1 MYIFLFVLEFLV
13 LYMEMYTVA
22 ITRIH
27 LNVVKIWRR
36 MVRTNLYI
44 VRTIAELTW
53 LVIGNGSLVLVRLVI
68 LIGCLPSGTRL
79 VNLTRNGNG
88 KFGINIRS
96 RGPGLFEISKIVGLV
111 DEENKH
117 PNICVGDKILALNH
131 KLIKK
136 TDVLKDIIDDI
147 KISGS
152 FITLELS
159 KRQPAFGTS
168 LSMMDFLNCISH

>member
-1 MYIFLFVLEFLV
+1 
-13 LYMEMYTVA
+13 MYTVA
-22 ITRIH
+22 ITRVQ

-53 LVIGNGSLVLVRLVI
+53 LNGSLVLVRFVI
-68 LIGCLPSGTRL
+68 LIRCLPSGTRL

-96 RGPGLFEISKIVGLV
+96 RGPGLFEISKIVGLG

>member
-1 MYIFLFVLEFLV
+1 M
-13 LYMEMYTVA
+13 
-22 ITRIH
+22 
-27 LNVVKIWRR
+27 
-36 MVRTNLYI
+36 
-44 VRTIAELTW
+44 
-53 LVIGNGSLVLVRLVI
+53 LVRLVI
-68 LIGCLPSGTRL
+68 LIRCLPSGTRL

-136 TDVLKDIIDDI
+136 TDVLKDIIDAI

-168 LSMMDFLNCISH
+168 LSMMDFLNCISHCKVQ

>member
-1 MYIFLFVLEFLV
+1 MYIFLFVLEFLI
-13 LYMEMYTVA
+13 LYMETYTVA
-22 ITRIH
+22 ITRVQ

-53 LVIGNGSLVLVRLVI
+53 LNGSLVLVRFVI
-68 LIGCLPSGTRL
+68 LIRCLPSGTRL

-96 RGPGLFEISKIVGLV
+96 RGPGLFEISKIVGLG

-136 TDVLKDIIDDI
+136 TDVLKDIIDAI

>member
-1 MYIFLFVLEFLV
+1 
-13 LYMEMYTVA
+13 MYTVA
-22 ITRIH
+22 ITRVQ

-53 LVIGNGSLVLVRLVI
+53 LVTLVLVRFVI
-68 LIGCLPSGTRL
+68 LIRCLPSGTRL

>member
-1 MYIFLFVLEFLV
+1 
-13 LYMEMYTVA
+13 MEMYTVA
-22 ITRIH
+22 ITRVQ

-44 VRTIAELTW
+44 VRTIAEL
-53 LVIGNGSLVLVRLVI
+53 NGSLVLVRLVI
-68 LIGCLPSGTRL
+68 LIRCLPSGTRL

-96 RGPGLFEISKIVGLV
+96 RGPGLFEISKIVGLG

>member
-22 ITRIH
+22 ITRVQ

-53 LVIGNGSLVLVRLVI
+53 LNGSLVLVRFVI
-68 LIGCLPSGTRL
+68 LIRCLPSGTRL

-96 RGPGLFEISKIVGLV
+96 RGPGLFEISKIVGLG

>member
-1 MYIFLFVLEFLV
+1 
-13 LYMEMYTVA
+13 MYTVA
-22 ITRIH
+22 ITWVQ
-27 LNVVKIWRR
+27 LNVVKIWKR

-53 LVIGNGSLVLVRLVI
+53 LVSLVLARFVI
-68 LIGCLPSGTRL
+68 LIRCLPSGTRL

-96 RGPGLFEISKIVGLV
+96 RGPGLFEISKIVGLG

>member
-22 ITRIH
+22 ITRVQ

-53 LVIGNGSLVLVRLVI
+53 LVMVLVRLVI
-68 LIGCLPSGTRL
+68 LIRCLPSGTRL

-96 RGPGLFEISKIVGLV
+96 RGPGLFEISKIIGLV

>member
-1 MYIFLFVLEFLV
+1 
-13 LYMEMYTVA
+13 MYTVA
-22 ITRIH
+22 ITRVQ

-44 VRTIAELTW
+44 VKTIAEL
-53 LVIGNGSLVLVRLVI
+53 NGSLVLVRFVI
-68 LIGCLPSGTRL
+68 LIRCLPSGTRL

-136 TDVLKDIIDDI
+136 TDVLKDIIDAI

-168 LSMMDFLNCISH
+168 LSMMDFLNCIIK

>member
-1 MYIFLFVLEFLV
+1 M
-13 LYMEMYTVA
+13 
-22 ITRIH
+22 
-27 LNVVKIWRR
+27 
-36 MVRTNLYI
+36 
-44 VRTIAELTW
+44 
-53 LVIGNGSLVLVRLVI
+53 LVRLVI
-68 LIGCLPSGTRL
+68 LIRCLPSGTRL

-159 KRQPAFGTS
+159 ERQHAFGTS

>member
-1 MYIFLFVLEFLV
+1 M
-13 LYMEMYTVA
+13 
-22 ITRIH
+22 
-27 LNVVKIWRR
+27 
-36 MVRTNLYI
+36 
-44 VRTIAELTW
+44 
-53 LVIGNGSLVLVRLVI
+53 LVRFVI
-68 LIGCLPSGTRL
+68 LIRCLPSGTRL

-96 RGPGLFEISKIVGLV
+96 RGPGLFEISKIVGLG

-136 TDVLKDIIDDI
+136 TDVLKDVTDAI

-159 KRQPAFGTS
+159 KRQPTFGTS
-168 LSMMDFLNCISH
+168 LSVMDLLNCIKVQYLKNC

>member
-1 MYIFLFVLEFLV
+1 M
-13 LYMEMYTVA
+13 YMEMYTVA
-22 ITRIH
+22 ITRVQ

-44 VRTIAELTW
+44 VRTIAEL
-53 LVIGNGSLVLVRLVI
+53 NGSLVLVRLVI
-68 LIGCLPSGTRL
+68 LIRCLPSGTRL

-96 RGPGLFEISKIVGLV
+96 RGPGLFEISKIVGLG

>member
-1 MYIFLFVLEFLV
+1 
-13 LYMEMYTVA
+13 MYTVA
-22 ITRIH
+22 ITRVQ

-53 LVIGNGSLVLVRLVI
+53 LVNGSLVLVRLVI
-68 LIGCLPSGTRL
+68 LIRCLPSGTRL

-168 LSMMDFLNCISH
+168 LSMMDFLNCIIQ

>member
-22 ITRIH
+22 ITRVQ

-53 LVIGNGSLVLVRLVI
+53 LVSLVLVRFVI
-68 LIGCLPSGTRL
+68 LIRCLPSGTRL

-111 DEENKH
+111 DEQNKH

>member
-1 MYIFLFVLEFLV
+1 
-13 LYMEMYTVA
+13 MYTVA
-22 ITRIH
+22 ITRVQ

-53 LVIGNGSLVLVRLVI
+53 QVNIEIMVLVRFVI
-68 LIGCLPSGTRL
+68 LIRCLPSGTRL

-96 RGPGLFEISKIVGLV
+96 RGPGLFEISKIVGLG

-136 TDVLKDIIDDI
+136 TDVLKDIIDAI

>member
-1 MYIFLFVLEFLV
+1 
-13 LYMEMYTVA
+13 MYTVA
-22 ITRIH
+22 ITRVQ

-53 LVIGNGSLVLVRLVI
+53 LVMVLVRFVI
-68 LIGCLPSGTRL
+68 LIRCLFSGTRL

-96 RGPGLFEISKIVGLV
+96 RGPGLFEISKIIGLV

-168 LSMMDFLNCISH
+168 LSMMDFLNCIIQ

>member
-1 MYIFLFVLEFLV
+1 
-13 LYMEMYTVA
+13 MYTVA
-22 ITRIH
+22 ITRVQ

-53 LVIGNGSLVLVRLVI
+53 LVTLVLVRFVI
-68 LIGCLPSGTRL
+68 LIRCLFSGTRL

-96 RGPGLFEISKIVGLV
+96 RGPGLFEISKIVGLG

-136 TDVLKDIIDDI
+136 TDVLKDIIDAI

>member
-1 MYIFLFVLEFLV
+1 M
-13 LYMEMYTVA
+13 
-22 ITRIH
+22 
-27 LNVVKIWRR
+27 
-36 MVRTNLYI
+36 
-44 VRTIAELTW
+44 
-53 LVIGNGSLVLVRLVI
+53 LVRLVI
-68 LIGCLPSGTRL
+68 LIRCLPSGTRL

-111 DEENKH
+111 DEQNKH

-136 TDVLKDIIDDI
+136 TDVLKGVTDAI

-159 KRQPAFGTS
+159 KRPPAFGTS
-168 LSMMDFLNCISH
+168 LSVMDLLNCIIQYLKNC